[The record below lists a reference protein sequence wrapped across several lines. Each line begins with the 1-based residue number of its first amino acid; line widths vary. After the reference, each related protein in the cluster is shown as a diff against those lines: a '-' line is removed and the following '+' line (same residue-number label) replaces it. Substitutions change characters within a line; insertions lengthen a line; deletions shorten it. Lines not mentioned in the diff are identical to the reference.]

1 MESNEICKF
10 CKSNLIPIDYR
21 FKNGTTIIMF
31 NYYCN
36 ICKKKVEIYFN
47 HKTSF
52 KTSYY

>member
-1 MESNEICKF
+1 MEAFEKCKL
-10 CKSNLIPIDYR
+10 CHSNLIPLDYS
-21 FKNGTTIIMF
+21 FKNGTNIIMF

-36 ICKKKVEIYFN
+36 MCKKKVEIYFN